1 MVFGIIRY
9 EREKIQRINRRIH
22 SYQTEIRFDLSPNIL
37 YSFGSYPNMFDLTRQ
52 EQLIALILIGGIII
66 GGVVLWIRRD
76 PAPPTP
82 EPLEYE
88 VNLSDGEHGRKGNTL
103 VEPEHSDES
112 DSETPGSELID
123 VNTASTEEL
132 EVVPGIGPKTAE
144 TIIKYRE
151 AFGPFENINELI
163 EVPGI
168 GEKKLEKFKE
178 YMTVNREEESH

>member
-1 MVFGIIRY
+1 
-9 EREKIQRINRRIH
+9 
-22 SYQTEIRFDLSPNIL
+22 
-37 YSFGSYPNMFDLTRQ
+37 MFNLTRQ
-52 EQLIALILIGGIII
+52 EQLIALILIAGIII

-88 VNLSDGEHGRKGNTL
+88 INLSEVNRENRNSGIEEDNGDGG
-103 VEPEHSDES
+103 VERS
-112 DSETPGSELID
+112 LID
-123 VNTASTEEL
+123 LNTANEEEL
-132 EVVPGIGPKTAE
+132 QIVPGIGPKTAE

-151 AFGPFENINELI
+151 TFGPFGDIDELI

-178 YMTVNREEESH
+178 HLTVAAEDGEE